1 MGCRECDLYI
11 NEGLIVLMIKVRKG
25 AIDFFNSKRCGY
37 TEGEM
42 IVVQ

>member
-1 MGCRECDLYI
+1 MGCRECDFYI
-11 NEGLIVLMIKVRKG
+11 MEGLLVLMIKVRKG

>member
-1 MGCRECDLYI
+1 MGGRKSEFGI